1 MNAQVNQVEAI
12 TEVKY
17 MSVDACLNLMA
28 DVFVQGMNHALG
40 LGTNPTLQPLRATL
54 QAALNESTS
63 VEFMIMDDVISEV
76 VFEQNQVMSWED
88 LFDLETVSVERA
100 DLMQLWLSGWQFGR
114 QNQIFREQMTSQ
126 PAAYMAAQEQAASEA
141 DDWDDDDAQAYI
153 LEQVNRRFQDQTT
166 MMN

>member
-40 LGTNPTLQPLRATL
+40 TDPALQPLRATL

-63 VEFMIMDDVISEV
+63 VEFMTMDDAISEM
-76 VFEQNQVMSWED
+76 VFEQNQVMSWDD
-88 LFDLETVSVERA
+88 LFDLETVSVDRA

-114 QNQIFREQMTSQ
+114 QNQIFHEQMTTQ
-126 PAAYMAAQEQAASEA
+126 PTAYMAAQEQAASEA